1 MMSDR
6 MNAFPGR
13 NYDGEGIAMDGL
25 SGDLTQDLIDV
36 CEGRGM
42 VSARGLAPV
51 AWVWLLRVDATW
63 ADVPQGVRDG
73 AVTLVESG
81 QAIVILSQH
90 PGPEIDVRE
99 GLLAILLDS
108 DVGEIVGHA

>member
-1 MMSDR
+1 
-6 MNAFPGR
+6 
-13 NYDGEGIAMDGL
+13 MDGL
-25 SGDLTQDLIDV
+25 SGDLTQGAIDV

-42 VSARGLAPV
+42 VCARGLAPV

-81 QAIVILSQH
+81 QAIVILSRH
-90 PGPEIDVRE
+90 PGPEVDVRE
-99 GLLAILLDS
+99 GFLGILPDS
-108 DVGEIVGHA
+108 DVADVAGHA

>member
-1 MMSDR
+1 MTG
-6 MNAFPGR
+6 FPGR
-13 NYDGEGIAMDGL
+13 IYSGDGVAMDGS

-42 VSARGLAPV
+42 VCARGLAPV

-63 ADVPQGVRDG
+63 SDVPQGIRDA

-81 QAIVILSQH
+81 QAIVILSRH
-90 PGPEIDVRE
+90 PGPEIDVRD
-99 GLLAILLDS
+99 GLLGILPDS
-108 DVGEIVGHA
+108 DGPDVAGHA